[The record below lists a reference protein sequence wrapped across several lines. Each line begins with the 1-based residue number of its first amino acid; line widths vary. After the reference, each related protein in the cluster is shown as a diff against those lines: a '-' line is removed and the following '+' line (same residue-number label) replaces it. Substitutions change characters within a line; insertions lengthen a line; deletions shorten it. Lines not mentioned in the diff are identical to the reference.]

1 MKTYR
6 LSPAYYAALKRR
18 LLLTAIP
25 IISAAGAVGFL
36 AGLLQGGTTL
46 INAALFAAL
55 TGVFFVFTIPRSYR
69 QQRDLAESYKLTV
82 DGDTITRTQTG
93 AREISVT
100 RSGIARITETP
111 DKGLGII
118 AINSK
123 LRFGIP
129 ATLEGY
135 AELRKTLDSW
145 HQIQT
150 VKPSGMHW
158 QAALV
163 PLLALALI
171 GLFAVAII
179 SNDKVLVSATG
190 SLALVVSVASVFVL
204 VNNPQ
209 VDAKTKSKLWLVSIP
224 LLALVAKIIY
234 TLVN

>member
-6 LSPAYYAALKRR
+6 LSPAYYTALKRR

-25 IISAAGAVGFL
+25 IISAAGAVGFI

-46 INAALFAAL
+46 VNAALFAAL
-55 TGVFFVFTIPRSYR
+55 TGVFFIFTIPRSYI
-69 QQRDLAESYKLTV
+69 QQRNLAETYKLTV
-82 DGDTITRTQTG
+82 DGDTITRTQNG
-93 AREISVT
+93 AQDISIT

-129 ATLEGY
+129 VTLEGY
-135 AELRKTLDSW
+135 AELRKTLASW
-145 HQIQT
+145 HQIQA
-150 VKPSGMHW
+150 VKPRGMHW
-158 QAALV
+158 QAAIV
-163 PLLALALI
+163 PLVAMALI

-179 SNDKVLVSATG
+179 SSDKTLVTATG
-190 SLALVVSVASVFVL
+190 GLALIVSVASALIL

-209 VDAKTKSKLWLVSIP
+209 VDAKTKSKLWLISIP
-224 LLALVAKIIY
+224 LLALAAKVFY